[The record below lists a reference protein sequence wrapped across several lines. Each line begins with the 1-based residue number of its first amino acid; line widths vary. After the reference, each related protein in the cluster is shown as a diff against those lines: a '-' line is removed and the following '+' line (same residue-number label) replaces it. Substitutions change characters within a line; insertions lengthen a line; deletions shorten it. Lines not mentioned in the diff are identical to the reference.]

1 MRESLRYDGARIN
14 RWWTS
19 WLHSRAGSTHRVV
32 VYGQDIAIVP
42 ALPVIFPSSL
52 EYPLLRMLGVKGY
65 FML

>member
-1 MRESLRYDGARIN
+1 MMELGLIDGGLRGCTAVRAV
-14 RWWTS
+14 RTVS
-19 WLHSRAGSTHRVV
+19 WSMGKILH
-32 VYGQDIAIVP
+32 IVP